1 RPRSCLFRHHHNNA
15 LDPVPVAVF
24 LNHPGL
30 TPGEPAAVWPH
41 ILAIGLALGAGD
53 SAFVW
58 PCQQM
63 LDLVYRKPRLR
74 SEKRNSKLLPR
85 T

>member
-1 RPRSCLFRHHHNNA
+1 M
-15 LDPVPVAVF
+15 
-24 LNHPGL
+24 
-30 TPGEPAAVWPH
+30 TIWPH
-41 ILAIGLALGAGD
+41 IGPHFGAVDLAMGAGD

-63 LDLVYRKPRLR
+63 LDVLYRKPRLR

-85 T
+85 TASPMVT